1 MDSTNIIAYIDQP
14 AHMDKTALPVLKSLI
29 DEFPYCQTF
38 HLLNAK
44 AQHNTNEIMFDTTL
58 RQTAAYAANR
68 KVLYYLIHEQKA
80 KVTLP
85 LSEPA
90 EQLNAIA
97 NNVNPDAEK
106 ETEKIIEATQPV
118 ENISTS
124 PIEVIEE
131 AAAVV
136 NTEIISATN
145 SEVDI
150 VATEEILSEPIQ
162 NNDGAFSFTE
172 WLQKKSNKQIANPS
186 ETPIISENKT
196 QIKLDTSEQI
206 QSLIQDEIGELILGN
221 VFSEGYFAS
230 DAALAKKPIVGNQ
243 KQEALIE
250 SFIQSEH
257 PKVIK
262 VNKDEKIIN
271 LENKAKKSAV
281 DTQIPVS
288 ETLAAIYVKQKL
300 FNKGIEAYEKLSL
313 KYPEKKAY
321 FASLIEEIKSEINK

>member
-1 MDSTNIIAYIDQP
+1 MNSTNIIAYIDQP
-14 AHMDKTALPVLKSLI
+14 ANMDKSALPVLKSLI

-80 KVTLP
+80 KTILP
-85 LSEPA
+85 SPEPTA
-90 EQLNAIA
+90 EFNANALDVISNA
-97 NNVNPDAEK
+97 
-106 ETEKIIEATQPV
+106 ETETIAAVEPPL
-118 ENISTS
+118 ENISIS
-124 PIEVIEE
+124 PIDVTEE
-131 AAAVV
+131 KIT

-145 SEVDI
+145 PETDI
-150 VATEEILSEPIQ
+150 KIKEEILPEESQ

-172 WLQKKSNKQIANPS
+172 WLQKKSKNQIVNPS
-186 ETPIISENKT
+186 LTSNLSESKP

-271 LENKAKKSAV
+271 LENKAKKSAI
-281 DTQIPVS
+281 DSQIPVS

>member
-14 AHMDKTALPVLKSLI
+14 ANMDKSALPVLKSLI

-68 KVLYYLIHEQKA
+68 KVLYYLIHEQNA
-80 KVTLP
+80 KLNLP

-90 EQLNAIA
+90 EELNANTHDVVSYA
-97 NNVNPDAEK
+97 KAE
-106 ETEKIIEATQPV
+106 TIVAEAPPL
-118 ENISTS
+118 ENISIS
-124 PIEVIEE
+124 PIDVTEE
-131 AAAVV
+131 KVA
-136 NTEIISATN
+136 NFEIISATN
-145 SEVDI
+145 SETDKKI
-150 VATEEILSEPIQ
+150 KEEILPDETQ

-172 WLQKKSNKQIANPS
+172 WLQKKSKNQIANPS
-186 ETPIISENKT
+186 LTSNISESKP

-221 VFSEGYFAS
+221 VFNEGYFAS

-271 LENKAKKSAV
+271 LENKAKKSAI
-281 DTQIPVS
+281 DSQIPVS

>member
-1 MDSTNIIAYIDQP
+1 MDSSNILAYIDEP

-90 EQLNAIA
+90 EELNSKML
-97 NNVNPDAEK
+97 NVISDEEAE
-106 ETEKIIEATQPV
+106 TNLVATPPL
-118 ENISTS
+118 ENISTI

-131 AAAVV
+131 VAAII
-136 NTEIISATN
+136 NTENISAKN
-145 SEVDI
+145 PEVDLA
-150 VATEEILSEPIQ
+150 ATEEAMQEQAP

-172 WLQKKSNKQIANPS
+172 WLQKKSNKQIASPS
-186 ETPIISENKT
+186 EPSNLSENKP

-243 KQEALIE
+243 KQVALIE
-250 SFIQSEH
+250 SFIHSEH

-262 VNKDEKIIN
+262 VNKDEKVIN
-271 LENKAKKSAV
+271 LENKAKKSAI
-281 DTQIPVS
+281 DSQIPVS